1 MKIPKN
7 AIFSTDLG
15 VDEKYRKREGCFC
28 YFLLT
33 N

>member
-1 MKIPKN
+1 MKILKT

-15 VDEKYRKREGCFC
+15 VGEKYRKREGCFC